1 MRTTILFTLLLITLS
16 VSAQRPL
23 LYNDISKEGEKY
35 PMGKNTFARVT
46 VSAVKNLHPYF
57 SYANGTALNPTVID
71 TLDDKVYYHLH
82 INVTQENE
90 RQTLEVNAKGFSPCN
105 IPLFL
110 GRNKWLRYHIYDPDA
125 TIVDCYN
132 QLMREGLNL
141 FTNGMYEEARAKY
154 NAVQGCTEI
163 GDIKKVDEQ
172 IAVIDSIQQWRMM
185 ADAAFA
191 RSKYADAIKDCQK
204 ILEKNPK
211 DEYNR
216 NRLTEARTQLRDD
229 CGAVFRMAQTYFEE
243 KDFGSA
249 KPLYEQVIEK
259 SCNESTL
266 AYEKL
271 REIRSKK
278 QLPHALTYE
287 YSDKVPIGISTGN
300 YKEHKVSGY
309 FTLRFNSELFELLRT
324 DIDDKALYRPELNV
338 SFGWTVKI
346 VKPVWIFFGPGYTG
360 VGQYLA
366 SDEKEK
372 ITGDVDLNLKIKH
385 AVSPEAGLAGKVNI
399 GDHIGLVLR
408 YTFQYRYALEKDAT
422 EYIGKTRH
430 VLGVGFCF

>member
-1 MRTTILFTLLLITLS
+1 
-16 VSAQRPL
+16 V
-23 LYNDISKEGEKY
+23 
-35 PMGKNTFARVT
+35 
-46 VSAVKNLHPYF
+46 
-57 SYANGTALNPTVID
+57 LNID
-71 TLDDKVYYHLH
+71 RWY
-82 INVTQENE
+82 
-90 RQTLEVNAKGFSPCN
+90 
-105 IPLFL
+105 
-110 GRNKWLRYHIYDPDA
+110 RYDVYDPDP

-132 QLMREGLNL
+132 QLMREGMNL
-141 FTNGMYEEARAKY
+141 FTNGMYEEAKGKY
-154 NAVQGCTEI
+154 ESVKNCSKVSDI
-163 GDIKKVDEQ
+163 GKVNEQ
-172 IAVIDSIQQWRMM
+172 IATIDSIQQWRMM

-229 CGAVFRMAQTYFEE
+229 CGAIFRMAQTYFDE

-249 KPLYEQVIEK
+249 KPLYEQVIDK

-287 YSDKVPIGISTGN
+287 YSDKIPIGISSGN
-300 YKEHKVSGY
+300 YKEHKASGY
-309 FTLRFNSELFELLRT
+309 FTLRFNPEMFELLRT
-324 DIDDKALYRPELNV
+324 NEDNKELRPELNV

-360 VGQYLA
+360 VGKYIV
-366 SDEKEK
+366 DEKEGNSGEDEK
-372 ITGDVDLNLKIKH
+372 LKLTIKH
-385 AVSPEAGLAGKVNI
+385 AVSPEAGLVGKVNLT
-399 GDHIGLVLR
+399 DHIGLVLR
-408 YTFQYRYALEKDAT
+408 YTFQYRYALEKEAT
-422 EYIGKTRH
+422 DFIGKTRH
-430 VLGVGFCF
+430 VFGVGFCF